1 MFEVAELG
9 HKVAKK
15 EYNARVPELRT
26 ELLLVQEELRSAD
39 FPVLVLIS
47 GADGAGKGS
56 AVNLINEWLDPRYVR
71 THAFGPPTD
80 EERERPP
87 YWRYWLT
94 LPAKGHTGLYVGSWY
109 SEPIA
114 QRVRDDTT
122 EAEFDMALARI
133 NAFEKT
139 LVDDGALII
148 KFWLHLSHQDQ
159 KRRLKRLD
167 ADPETRWRVSK
178 RDWEHL
184 KIYDRFIGIAEHTLR
199 ATSTGE
205 APWTI
210 VEGADTRYRNLT
222 VGQYIL
228 DRIKARLANP
238 RHREPPQPHLQPIAA
253 PAPGTD
259 PVSVLD
265 AVDLDRKLTKGEYK
279 SQLRSLQSRLGKLA
293 RKALEKQVS
302 SIVVLEGWD
311 AAGKGGLIRRITPA
325 MDARNYQ
332 VIPIAAP
339 SDEEAAHH
347 YLWRF
352 WRHIPRGGHVTLYDR
367 SWYGRVLV
375 ERVEGFTHQEDW
387 MRAYTEICDFE
398 EQLTRHGIVIVK
410 FWVHIDRDEQLARFQ
425 AREQTPHK
433 QHKIT
438 EEDYRNRDKWDAY
451 EHAVNDMIE
460 RTSTEYAPWYTIAGN
475 DKAFARTQA
484 LEIFCERLEKAL

>member
-9 HKVAKK
+9 HKVAKQ
-15 EYNARVPELRT
+15 EYHERVPELRT
-26 ELLLVQEELRSAD
+26 ELLMAQQALRQAK
-39 FPVLVLIS
+39 FPVLILVS

-56 AVNLINEWLDPRYVR
+56 TVNLINEWLDPRYVR
-71 THAFGPPTD
+71 TYAFGAQTD

-87 YWRYWLT
+87 YWRYWRAM
-94 LPAKGHTGLYVGSWY
+94 PSRGQIGLYVGSWY

-114 QRVRDDTT
+114 HRVRDDVND
-122 EAEFDMALARI
+122 AEFDTALARI

-148 KFWLHLSHQDQ
+148 KFWLHLSQEAQ
-159 KRRLKRLD
+159 RKRLKRLEK
-167 ADPETRWRVSK
+167 DPETRWRVSK
-178 RDWEHL
+178 QDWEQL
-184 KIYDRFIGIAEHTLR
+184 KIYDRFVRIAEHTLR

-210 VEGADTRYRNLT
+210 VEGADARYRNLT
-222 VGQYIL
+222 VGQCIL
-228 DRIKARLANP
+228 DRIQHRLAEDT
-238 RHREPPQPHLQPIAA
+238 HREPPQPHLQPIAA
-253 PAPGTD
+253 PAQGTE
-259 PVSVLD
+259 PVSVLQ
-265 AVDLDRKLTKGEYK
+265 AVDLKQKLSKSDYK
-279 SQLRSLQSRLGKLA
+279 TQLKTLQSRLGKLA
-293 RKALEKQVS
+293 RKAMEKKTS

-325 MDARNYQ
+325 LDARSYQ

-339 SDEEAAHH
+339 TDEEAAHH

-352 WRHIPRGGHVTLYDR
+352 WRHIPRAGHVTLYDR

-375 ERVEGFTHQEDW
+375 ERVEGYAHKQDW

-410 FWVHIDRDEQLARFQ
+410 YWVHIDPEEQLARFR

-438 EEDYRNRDKWDAY
+438 EEDYRNREKWAAY
-451 EHAVNDMIE
+451 EHAVNDMVE
-460 RTSTEYAPWYTIAGN
+460 RTSTDYAPWHIIAGN
-475 DKAFARTQA
+475 DKSFARVQA
-484 LEIFCERLEKAL
+484 LSIFCEQLERAL